1 MLLLPGHQH
10 DLWHQYCADKL
21 LTSQDLLY
29 LSLVLILMY
38 SVLLVWKKIFM
49 VNTPLSQKEHY
60 SGSLPL
66 AACQD
71 ELLALHL
78 AYIITELHSRKP
90 LFSPGFYFSILR
102 SFLRV
107 LLIFW
112 RVQPPFLTLSTHST
126 FILMWHSISS
136 LFFPP
141 SSGLLYTNLFFNSR
155 T

>member
-60 SGSLPL
+60 SGSLPH

-90 LFSPGFYFSILR
+90 LFSPGFYFSILCSFFKSFADFLKSATAISHFEHMQYLYFNVTQYQLPLLPSSFW
-102 SFLRV
+102 SFLHK
-107 LLIFW
+107 
-112 RVQPPFLTLSTHST
+112 PFL
-126 FILMWHSISS
+126 
-136 LFFPP
+136 
-141 SSGLLYTNLFFNSR
+141 
-155 T
+155 